1 MDLHIWIYSRKK
13 WQNIIVRLRPG
24 VSICPECNASH
35 LDGGPKQWYL
45 QYKMTVS
52 TCLDMVLGVIE
63 KGFAA
68 KRFES
73 AVRVFGNLLC
83 KIPSS
88 PFLRNLPFL
97 HIEQWMT
104 RSCLYASCNHCN
116 SLMGLNLIPCW
127 RCSIWG
133 NTWTILNL
141 LNILNQCT
149 SLTGVG
155 DLIPYWRSSTNVI
168 V

>member
-1 MDLHIWIYSRKK
+1 M
-13 WQNIIVRLRPG
+13 RLRPG
-24 VSICPECNASH
+24 VSICLECNVSR

-45 QYKMTVS
+45 QYTMTVS

-63 KGFAA
+63 EGFVA

-83 KIPSS
+83 KIPFS

-116 SLMGLNLIPCW
+116 SLYNGGGEFWFLVMF
-127 RCSIWG
+127 
-133 NTWTILNL
+133 
-141 LNILNQCT
+141 NQCN
-149 SLTGVG
+149 SLGVG
-155 DLIPYWRSSTNVI
+155 DLIPYWRSSINVRI
-168 V
+168 ELIEDLQTMY

>member
-1 MDLHIWIYSRKK
+1 MTEHHSEITAQESPFARNAMHHTLTEGQNSGISSTK
-13 WQNIIVRLRPG
+13 WLF
-24 VSICPECNASH
+24 
-35 LDGGPKQWYL
+35 
-45 QYKMTVS
+45 S

-116 SLMGLNLIPCW
+116 SLMGVNLIPCW